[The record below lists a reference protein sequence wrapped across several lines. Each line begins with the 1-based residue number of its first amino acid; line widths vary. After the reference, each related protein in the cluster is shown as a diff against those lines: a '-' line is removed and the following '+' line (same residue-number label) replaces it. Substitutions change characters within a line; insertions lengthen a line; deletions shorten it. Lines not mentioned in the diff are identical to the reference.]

1 MTLEEKIKSID
12 IVDGDSRL
20 IPMETSSKI
29 KIKDFWTDFIEPRLP
44 DPDVVKAWS
53 KLLIAYT
60 EEDDA
65 VFAIR
70 AFFNRDENYNES
82 QKDDELRRGFWT
94 VPNNAKYSYFF
105 TDNSF
110 AAYFHKMALD
120 RYVPSSMSE
129 FKSMMAERTFPAH
142 FGRSCNTERVKAA
155 YKIGVSYAPPVGE
168 YGYKIAH
175 VSDACGHY
183 CLDGNHDVS
192 FTSLAQLHFP
202 RGKYS
207 QWQHDASLGC
217 HVRNLD
223 VLPETR
229 EVLVAHFLRFVNP
242 FNQFLA
248 PKAKNTNTNKA
259 TGVSTTKIYN
269 KYFNYIKR
277 GEKYD
282 IGEFKPLLDYVNERF
297 EKDVYKDDY
306 IEYKK
311 RLLLPNDFFGTVSGD
326 EEINIEYG
334 NPLLTFVNGKGVTST
349 ALASSTV
356 HKAPKTTIDLT
367 GISKIYLDGFKVG
380 EIANQVLRA
389 IIISGVNSG
398 KITKADIDV
407 FKTEKGKRTST
418 FMISKPLL
426 ALVREDSSGRPRY
439 YEAPIVCY
447 GETLYLYKDWD
458 KNDTEIKDNMI
469 QWILNWIAA
478 NGGKI

>member
-12 IVDGDSRL
+12 IVDADSRL

-29 KIKDFWTDFIEPRLP
+29 KIKDFWTDFIAPHLP

-53 KLLIAYT
+53 RLLIDYT
-60 EEDDA
+60 KEDDA

-70 AFFNRDENYNES
+70 AFYGWEMNYRETK
-82 QKDDELRRGFWT
+82 KDDELRRGFLT
-94 VPNNAKYSYFF
+94 VPSNAPYTYFF

-110 AAYFHKMALD
+110 AVYFHKMALD
-120 RYVPSSMSE
+120 GYVPSLSE
-129 FKSMMAERTFPAH
+129 LKDMMQKRAFPAH
-142 FGRSCNTERVKAA
+142 FGRSCGAERDKAA
-155 YKIGVSYAPPVGE
+155 YTIGATPVPPIGE

-183 CLDGNHDVS
+183 SLNGKDDLS
-192 FTSLAQLHFP
+192 FSDMAPSHFP

-207 QWQHDASLGC
+207 DWTYDASLGC
-217 HVRNLD
+217 YARTLD
-223 VLPETR
+223 VSPKTR
-229 EVLVAHFLRFVNP
+229 QIIIAHFLRFVNP
-242 FNQFLA
+242 FNHFLV
-248 PKAKNTNTNKA
+248 PKAKYTYRSKK
-259 TGVSTTKIYN
+259 TGEKITKIYN
-269 KYFNYIKR
+269 QYFNYIN
-277 GEKYD
+277 GETKYD

-297 EKDVYKDDY
+297 EKDIYKDEY
-306 IEYKK
+306 IEYRKM
-311 RLLLPNDFFGTVSGD
+311 LLLPEGFFGTVSGD

-439 YEAPIVCY
+439 YEAPIACY